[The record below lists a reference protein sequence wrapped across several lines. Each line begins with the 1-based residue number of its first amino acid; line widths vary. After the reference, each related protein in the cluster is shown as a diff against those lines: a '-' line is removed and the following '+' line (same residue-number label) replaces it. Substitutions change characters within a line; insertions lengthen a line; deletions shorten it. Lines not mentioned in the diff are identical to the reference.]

1 MIEYTNEC
9 VGCAVPAYP
18 CMGDACPNRHVPHYY
33 CDSCEKETDTL
44 YQMDDMQLC
53 SSCLM
58 ELSGEDSLDQYD
70 QICA

>member
-33 CDSCEKETDTL
+33 CDSCGKETDAL

-58 ELSGEDSLDQYD
+58 ELSGEDDIDQYH